1 MNERKDEMQK
11 VIIDTDPGIDDS
23 LALLVAL
30 NSPELDVIGI
40 TIVEG
45 NVPTEIGVQ
54 NALKVLEEAG
64 KPDIPVFEGASL
76 PLKHEYISAQ
86 DTHGLDGLGESNISS
101 PKISVSD
108 LKASSAYEKLLSD
121 NEDVWVL
128 ALGPLTNI
136 ALAMEKTPKVWGNM
150 SRLIIMGGAYQSNGN
165 TSPVAEYNFWVDPDA
180 AEYVLQNSPVVAEI
194 VPLNV
199 TRKILLTPN
208 ILSLMQRLNPDKT
221 MFINKIIQ
229 FYFDFHWSQ
238 EHVLGAVI
246 NDPLVII
253 HALYPEYTSGIS
265 KYVTVV
271 TEGKALGQSIVDVA
285 NFWKKEAN
293 AVILTEVDSLHVMAE
308 IIARL
313 LNLSSSNV
321 LTELTTIAT
330 DLEVLS

>member
-1 MNERKDEMQK
+1 MQK

-40 TIVEG
+40 TVVEG
-45 NVPTEIGVQ
+45 NVPTDIGVQ

-64 KPDIPVFEGASL
+64 KPDIPVFEGAPL

-86 DTHGLDGLGESNISS
+86 DTHGIDGLGESNVTAPIISAS
-101 PKISVSD
+101 K
-108 LKASSAYEKLLSD
+108 LKALSAYEQLLSNND
-121 NEDVWVL
+121 DVWVL

-136 ALAMEKTPKVWGNM
+136 AISMQSTPKCWKNM

-180 AEYVLQNSPVVAEI
+180 ADYVLKNSPIVAEI
-194 VPLNV
+194 VPLDV

-208 ILSLMQRLNPDKT
+208 ILSLMQRLNPANSI
-221 MFINKIIQ
+221 FITKIIQ
-229 FYFDFHWSQ
+229 FYFDFHWKQ

-253 HALYPEYTSGIS
+253 HALYPEYTRGMS

-271 TEGKALGQSIVDVA
+271 TDGIALGQSIVDVA
-285 NFWKKEAN
+285 DFWQEEPN
-293 AVILTEVDSLHVMAE
+293 AVILTEVDSLHVMSE

-313 LNLSSSNV
+313 LNLSSSIV
-321 LTELTTIAT
+321 LTELTKIAT
-330 DLEVLS
+330 NLEVLS